1 MFYNIIIS
9 TKKRS
14 YPCGNDRELKK
25 SVSQIDRKPYKI
37 RFEFRKV
44 QTSSVPARRNPRQGS
59 HRSVFPSPSL
69 LCYLISVEFSK

>member
-1 MFYNIIIS
+1 MFYNYVN
-9 TKKRS
+9 KKRP